1 MTKKTNSLLF
11 RLGINSFWT
20 LKNSNFSNIFSTLR
34 LEQGLRNELIK
45 HKWDILS
52 IKWNILEVNIQVYNS
67 FAFSKKTKQKIF
79 RYFQKVKNIKKLSEK
94 FALNSSF
101 LNNFFKKIRVLKLN
115 SYAQNSEV
123 NFDNFFTLF
132 DKYQK
137 LKKVAKDITYLKSFN
152 WVDVNSTLINSY
164 QLESNRKNI
173 HRNWNLKRKQ
183 LRFKLQKI
191 NGFLYFKIL
200 GISTENVL
208 FFFTQKHIKVNI
220 NNIWHNQ
227 GWRFKY
233 LVKDK
238 FILKLL
244 FLSCLYNNTKMFSSF
259 IAIQLKKIKNHKKV
273 LRKITLIIETFWK
286 NRNLNLRGVQLRV
299 TGKLNGSMRKSK
311 YHYSIGKVQLQTFK
325 TFLNYHMSISYTK
338 FGIISTKFWILH
350 GNK

>member
-20 LKNSNFSNIFSTLR
+20 LKTSNFSNIFNTLR
-34 LEQGLRNELIK
+34 LERGLRNELIK
-45 HKWDILS
+45 HKWDILC

-67 FAFSKKTKQKIF
+67 FTFSKKTKQKIF
-79 RYFQKVKNIKKLSEK
+79 RYFKKVKNIRKLSEK
-94 FALNSSF
+94 FDINSNF
-101 LNNFFKKIRVLKLN
+101 LTHFFKKIRVLKFVPTSELN
-115 SYAQNSEV
+115 FEI
-123 NFDNFFTLF
+123 FFTLF

-137 LKKVAKDITYLKSFN
+137 LKKISKYISHLNLFNWININLILNSTHKLKSNKINFHNN
-152 WVDVNSTLINSY
+152 WTL
-164 QLESNRKNI
+164 K
-173 HRNWNLKRKQ
+173 KKK

-200 GISTENVL
+200 GISSENII
-208 FFFTQKHIKVNI
+208 FFFTHKFIKVNI

-227 GWRFKY
+227 GWQFKY

-244 FLSCLYNNTKMFSSF
+244 FLSCLYNNTKMFSGF
-259 IAIQLKKIKNHKKV
+259 IALQLKKNKNHKKI

-286 NRNLNLRGVQLRV
+286 TRNLNLRGIQLRV

-338 FGIISTKFWILH
+338 FGIISTKFWILY